1 MSSSDPSWWT
11 NRGPARLKSPGGV
24 DCDLMMSFK
33 DIASIMLNDEGRPYS
48 RQQIVNIHDRA
59 FRKLREA
66 LLRDPVIRE
75 YLQENGM
82 TDEI

>member
-1 MSSSDPSWWT
+1 MSSSDPSRWT
-11 NRGPARLKSPGGV
+11 NRGPKGLKWPGGV
-24 DCDLMMSFK
+24 KCDLMMSFK
-33 DIASIMLNDEGRPYS
+33 DIASVMLNDEGRPYS

-75 YLQENGM
+75 YLQENGI